1 MAKNRIQF
9 QKGLSFAEFHRQYGT
24 EEQCRQALFQWRW
37 PKGFQCPVCERS
49 QFCVLFNGR
58 YQCNACHRQTS
69 LTSGTIMA
77 GTKLPLT
84 VWFLGI
90 YLLTQSKNAIS
101 AMELSRQLGINY
113 NSAWLLKHK
122 VLQVMKERDD
132 ERPLDGP
139 VQIDDAYWGGERH
152 GGKRGRGAAGKTPF
166 LAAVQCTDEGHPL
179 RLRLTRVQGFSR
191 TAIGSWAQ
199 KHLSPTCTIVSDG
212 LPAFR
217 DLARAGYLHC
227 PVVTGGGPASVKNPQ
242 FLWVNT
248 LLGNVK
254 NAIHGTYHAVREKHL
269 PRYLAEFCYRFNR
282 RFQLQDLLPRF
293 MYVALR
299 TPPLPYRLAKL
310 AENHG

>member
-9 QKGLSFAEFHRQYGT
+9 QKGLSLAEFQHQYGT
-24 EEQCRQALFQWRW
+24 EERCRKALFQWRW
-37 PKGFQCPVCERS
+37 PKGFRCPACEGDR
-49 QFCVLFNGR
+49 FCVLFNGR
-58 YQCNACHRQTS
+58 YQCNNCRHQTS
-69 LTSGTIMA
+69 LTSGTLFA

-90 YLLTQSKNAIS
+90 YLLTQSKNAMS
-101 AMELSRQLGINY
+101 ALELKRQLGVSY
-113 NSAWLLKHK
+113 NTAWLLKHK
-122 VLQVMKERDD
+122 ILQVMKERDD
-132 ERPLDGP
+132 DRPLEGP
-139 VQIDDAYWGGERH
+139 VQIDDAYWGGERR
-152 GGKRGRGAAGKTPF
+152 GGKRGRGAPGKTPF
-166 LAAVQCTDEGHPL
+166 LAAVQCTEDGRPL

-191 TAIGSWAQ
+191 HEVERWAR
-199 KHLSPTCTIVSDG
+199 KHLSPECTVVSDG

-217 DLARAGYLHC
+217 GIDRAGYAHR
-227 PVVTGGGPASVKNPQ
+227 PQVTGGGPDSARNPA

-254 NAIHGTYHAVREKHL
+254 NALHGTYHSVREKHL

-282 RFQLQDLLPRF
+282 RFQLEDLLPRF

-310 AENHG
+310 AEDHG

>member
-1 MAKNRIQF
+1 
-9 QKGLSFAEFHRQYGT
+9 
-24 EEQCRQALFQWRW
+24 
-37 PKGFQCPVCERS
+37 
-49 QFCVLFNGR
+49 
-58 YQCNACHRQTS
+58 
-69 LTSGTIMA
+69 MA

-90 YLLTQSKNAIS
+90 SLLTQSKNAIS
-101 AMELSRQLGINY
+101 ALELARQLGISY

-139 VQIDDAYWGGERH
+139 VQIDDAYWGGERR
-152 GGKRGRGAAGKTPF
+152 GGKRGRGAPGKTPF
-166 LAAVQCTDEGHPL
+166 LAAVACTEDGCPV
-179 RLRLTRVQGFSR
+179 RLRLTRVRGFSR
-191 TAIGSWAQ
+191 VEIASWVQ
-199 KHLSPTCTIVSDG
+199 KHRSPGCIVVSDG

-217 DLARAGYLHC
+217 ELARAGCRHQPL
-227 PVVTGGGPASVKNPQ
+227 VTGGGPDSVKSSQ

-293 MYVALR
+293 MYVVLR
-299 TPPLPYRLAKL
+299 TPPLPYRLAIL
-310 AENHG
+310 AEVHG